1 MAFNQFLRILKSR
14 IGLMLLVF
22 LLTLAAGV
30 GGTLYWPKKY
40 TATALVMVDLK
51 LANPVTGLP
60 MAMQASG
67 NYLATE
73 IDVIRSQRVALRVVD
88 ALKLVQSPEL
98 RQEHVRSESTSPLR
112 EWIAELLLTQLKVK
126 PARESSILELSF
138 SGLEPR
144 FAAGVANAFAQAY
157 IDTTLD
163 LRVDPAR
170 QQSVWYDERTAK
182 IRSNLEAAQS
192 KLGDYQRETKIV
204 SLDERLDVENA
215 RLQELSSQLVSL
227 QALASETTRRAAL
240 ADKAAKA
247 GSLSLSELPEV
258 QQNGLVQSLKAE
270 LSRLEAR
277 RAELRANFG
286 ANHPDNLKLTEEVDS
301 IRQRVDREMVNVS
314 QSLGRTS
321 ELTRQR
327 VADLR
332 ESLESQREKVIQL
345 KSKRDQFTVLTRDVE
360 AAQRAFDEV
369 ALRSSKAGLESQV
382 RQTNVSI
389 LDAALPPSKPSSPL
403 MIVNVIVSLVLGTL
417 AAISAALAAELP
429 NRKNHSVTDAVEAS
443 ELPLLGHV
451 GVRKR
456 RFLRSPHPALAR
468 Y

>member
-14 IGLMLLVF
+14 IGLMLLVL
-22 LLTLAAGV
+22 LLTLVTGV
-30 GGTLYWPKKY
+30 VGTLLWPKKY
-40 TATALVMVDLK
+40 TATTLVMVDMK

-98 RQEHVRSESTSPLR
+98 RQEHARSESTSPLR
-112 EWIAELLLTQLKVK
+112 EWIAELLITQLKVK

-182 IRSNLEAAQS
+182 IRASLETAQS
-192 KLGDYQRETKIV
+192 KLGDYQRGTKIV

-227 QALASETTRRAAL
+227 QALASETSRRAAL
-240 ADKAAKA
+240 AEKAAKS
-247 GSLSLSELPEV
+247 GPLSLSELPEI

-270 LSRLEAR
+270 LSRLEAK
-277 RAELRANFG
+277 RAETRANFG

-301 IRQRVDREMVNVS
+301 IRQRVDREMLNVS

-327 VADLR
+327 MTDVR

-382 RQTNVSI
+382 RQTNVSV
-389 LDAALPPSKPSSPL
+389 LDAALPPSKPSSPVML
-403 MIVNVIVSLVLGTL
+403 VNVIVSLVLGTL
-417 AAISAALAAELP
+417 AAIAAALAAELP
-429 NRKNHSVTDAVEAS
+429 NRKNHSAADAVDAS

-456 RFLRSPHPALAR
+456 RFLRSTHPALAR